1 MARRLSHLSGTGTAG
16 GTPFIPLANHYH
28 FHRRQRIAYRCV
40 KSRMLLWCRTGYGRV
55 TVNGRAFDL
64 LPDEYLFLP
73 WGHAIE
79 YRADATRPFW
89 VAGIHVIPE
98 CGRKPAPVFEVA
110 HAEDHPLFHAS
121 WRRDRALPGLDG
133 VVHGSLLARP
143 GLAHL
148 AEYIL
153 SLFMPREPDEPLSR
167 TLAQLL
173 LDELARVEPAAG
185 VGRKRPAELTRLLT
199 FVSANLHRPLSTS
212 DLAAEAKSSAST
224 VIRLFRRH
232 LRMTPVEWIR
242 GQRLEQAERLLR
254 TTPLP
259 VRDVGFQVGIPD
271 PFYFS
276 KLFKREKGVTPGACR
291 RGTRCNDA

>member
-1 MARRLSHLSGTGTAG
+1 M
-16 GTPFIPLANHYH
+16 ANHYH
-28 FHRRQRIAYRCV
+28 FYRKQQVVCPCV

-55 TVNGRAFDL
+55 TVNGTSFDL

-73 WGHAIE
+73 WGHSIA
-79 YRADATRPFW
+79 YQADATQPFW
-89 VAGIHVIPE
+89 VAGIHVIPD
-98 CGRKPAPVFEVA
+98 CALKPPAIFEVA
-110 HAEDHPLFHAS
+110 HTADHPLAHAR

-133 VVHGSLLARP
+133 IVKGTLLARS

-153 SLFMPREPDEPLSR
+153 ALFTPRNPDEQLSR

-173 LDELARVEPAAG
+173 LDELTRREPATATG
-185 VGRKRPAELTRLLT
+185 PALPPALVRMMGYI
-199 FVSANLHRPLSTS
+199 SANLHRPLSTS
-212 DLAAEAKSSAST
+212 DLAAESKSSTST

-276 KLFKREKGVTPGACR
+276 KLFKREKGLTPGACR
-291 RGTRCNDA
+291 RT

>member
-1 MARRLSHLSGTGTAG
+1 MTHA
-16 GTPFIPLANHYH
+16 TPFIAMANHYH
-28 FHRRQRIAYRCV
+28 FYRKQRIAFDCV

-55 TVNGRAFDL
+55 TVNGKAFDL
-64 LPDEYLFLP
+64 VPDEYLFLP

-79 YRADATRPFW
+79 YQADATQPFW
-89 VAGIHVIPE
+89 VAGIHVIPD
-98 CGRKPAPVFEVA
+98 CALKPPAVFEVA
-110 HAEDHPLFHAS
+110 HAADHSLYNCT
-121 WRRDRALPGLDG
+121 WRRDRALRGLDG
-133 VVHGSLLARP
+133 TVKGTLLARA

-153 SLFMPREPDEPLSR
+153 ALFTPRNPEERLSR

-173 LDELARVEPAAG
+173 LDELARREPAAG
-185 VGRKRPAELTRLLT
+185 TSSALPPALVRMMEYI
-199 FVSANLHRPLSTS
+199 SANLHRPLSTS
-212 DLAAEAKSSAST
+212 DLAAESKSSAST

-276 KLFKREKGVTPGACR
+276 KLFKREKGLTPGACR
-291 RGTRCNDA
+291 RK

>member
-1 MARRLSHLSGTGTAG
+1 MGTSGLTGA
-16 GTPFIPLANHYH
+16 TPFIALANHYH
-28 FHRRQRIAYRCV
+28 FYRRQRLGFGCV
-40 KSRMLLWCRTGYGRV
+40 KSRMLLWCRSGYGRV
-55 TVNGRAFDL
+55 IANDTVCDL

-79 YRADATRPFW
+79 YRADATQPFW
-89 VAGIHVIPE
+89 VAGIHVIPV
-98 CGRKPAPVFEVA
+98 CARRPPAAFHVA
-110 HAEDHPLFHAS
+110 HSQEHPLSNAP
-121 WRRDRALPGLDG
+121 WRCDRKLPGLDG
-133 VVHGSLLARP
+133 LVQGSLLARP

-153 SLFMPREPDEPLSR
+153 ALFTPRNPDESLSR

-173 LDELARVEPAAG
+173 LDELARVEPVHQAG
-185 VGRKRPAELTRLLT
+185 QTLPIELTRLLNFIAT
-199 FVSANLHRPLSTS
+199 NLHRPLSTS
-212 DLAAEAKSSAST
+212 DLAAELKSSAST
-224 VIRLFRRH
+224 VLRLFRRH

-242 GQRLEQAERLLR
+242 GQRMEQAERLLR

-276 KLFKREKGVTPGACR
+276 KLFKREKGLTPGACR
-291 RGTRCNDA
+291 RR

>member
-1 MARRLSHLSGTGTAG
+1 MPHA
-16 GTPFIPLANHYH
+16 TPFIAMANHYH
-28 FHRRQRIAYRCV
+28 FYRKQRLGFDCV

-55 TVNGRAFDL
+55 TVNGRSFDL
-64 LPDEYLFLP
+64 LPDECLFLP

-79 YRADATRPFW
+79 YRADATQPFW
-89 VAGIHVIPE
+89 VAGIHVIPS
-98 CGRKPAPVFEVA
+98 CARRPPAAFEVA
-110 HAEDHPLFHAS
+110 HTPEHPLFNAR
-121 WRRDRALPGLDG
+121 WRCDGELPGLDG
-133 VVHGSLLARP
+133 IVKGSLLAKP

-153 SLFMPREPDEPLSR
+153 SLFTPRNPDEALSR

-173 LDELARVEPAAG
+173 LDELARVEPVDQAG
-185 VGRKRPAELTRLLT
+185 QTLPAELTRLLT
-199 FVSANLHRPLSTS
+199 FITANLHRPLSTS
-212 DLAAEAKSSAST
+212 DLTVESKSSAST

-276 KLFKREKGVTPGACR
+276 KIFKREKGVTPGACR
-291 RGTRCNDA
+291 GS